1 MESEAEGM
9 VQGGI
14 TMMDI
19 AQGGIMN
26 NRHGTNLCM
35 KITPDEPL
43 GNDPWLIALQKAS
56 ALLES
61 TARTL
66 ASGGHTFFTA
76 QVKKIRVEI
85 NEQIQGEKE
94 WLGKE

>member
-14 TMMDI
+14 TMIDI
-19 AQGGIMN
+19 DFCCY
-26 NRHGTNLCM
+26 RHGTNLCM
-35 KITPDEPL
+35 KITPDKPL

-76 QVKKIRVEI
+76 QVKEIRDEI